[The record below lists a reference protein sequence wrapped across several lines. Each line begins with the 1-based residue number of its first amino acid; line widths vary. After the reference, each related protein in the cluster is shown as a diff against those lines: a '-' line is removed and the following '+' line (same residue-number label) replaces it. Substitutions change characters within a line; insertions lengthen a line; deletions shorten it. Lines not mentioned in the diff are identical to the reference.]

1 MGLLLRRLSA
11 LLRLRCPHCLEG
23 PVFRS
28 LWQMRPSCP
37 VCGITYERE
46 PGYFMNAIFVSY
58 LLGILLIAPL
68 TLWLYR
74 IDAAI
79 AWFFIAPGLALALA
93 APLLFRYSRL
103 IWMHVDEI
111 LDPR

>member
-1 MGLLLRRLSA
+1 MSLFVRRLVA

-37 VCGITYERE
+37 VCGIIYERE
-46 PGYFMNAIFVSY
+46 PGYFMNAIFVAY
-58 LLGILLIAPL
+58 LLGILLIVPV
-68 TLWLYR
+68 TLWLYWM
-74 IDAAI
+74 DAAI
-79 AWFFIAPGLALALA
+79 IWFFVGPGLVLSLAT
-93 APLLFRYSRL
+93 PLLFRYSRL
-103 IWMHVDEI
+103 IWMHIDEL